1 MVTRITTKLDKLVKT
16 VDNTSDSVVGRLA
29 KLKDQTSEMTLA
41 LEQVQTQMDN
51 LEEKLEKQ
59 DGPKRRKSN
68 DTVDVSD

>member
-51 LEEKLEKQ
+51 LEEKLEEQ
-59 DGPKRRKSN
+59 DGRKRRKSK
-68 DTVDVSD
+68 DAGDVSD

>member
-51 LEEKLEKQ
+51 LEEKLERQ
-59 DGPKRRKSN
+59 DGPKRKKSN
-68 DTVDVSD
+68 DAGDVSD